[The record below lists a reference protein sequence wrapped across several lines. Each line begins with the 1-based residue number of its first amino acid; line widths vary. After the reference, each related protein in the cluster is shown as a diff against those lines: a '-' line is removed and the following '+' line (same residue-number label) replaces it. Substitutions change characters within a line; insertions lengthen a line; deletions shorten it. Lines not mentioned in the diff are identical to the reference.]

1 MRFPTVTGS
10 NLERRSFTL
19 PRDLEGETN
28 LVILA
33 FWRDHQMLV
42 DTWMPLARR
51 LQARH
56 PNFVAYELPV
66 IESRSRLSQW
76 IIDRGMRA
84 GIPDRSVRE
93 HVITLYVDKVEF
105 LASLGIDDDSTIHTL
120 LIDPAGHILW
130 RASGPL
136 DPAKEEA
143 LSEFLEP
150 CPTAA

>member
-19 PRDLEGETN
+19 PGDLEGDLN

-51 LQARH
+51 LQTNH
-56 PNFVAYELPV
+56 SGLVAYELPV

-76 IIDRGMRA
+76 FIDSGMRS
-84 GIPDRSVRE
+84 GIPDRTTRE
-93 HVITLYVDKVEF
+93 HTITLYIDKVGF

-120 LIDPAGHILW
+120 LIDRAGSILW
-130 RASGPL
+130 RANGPL

-143 LSEFLEP
+143 LSEFLGP